1 MDHIAHVIA
10 SKVEAE
16 YALENERKRALLA
29 RCGVAE
35 EDLSKNGQVYLHV
48 LSEVAELL
56 EIKDTNASS
65 FLLAMSDLEDALY
78 EAEAQARTLRT
89 AADASHARSQELTAQ
104 WNELE
109 LVQRQLETTVGER
122 EENGNSENTATMEQ
136 RTEEY
141 KERQCAAE
149 AELVALQTKLT
160 AVGFDASA
168 HDKYLLKSVSCVDR
182 VFSSINPVDSCACV
196 SRMGHQSISDLEQVF
211 IYSGYAL
218 LVFALQPL
226 TAFVCWV
233 LLNQECDAI
242 DAQNRALREQLR
254 MYHDLPL
261 SKDVAAAQLM
271 DAKAELQRL
280 EDQFSAQ
287 IREML

>member
-1 MDHIAHVIA
+1 MDHVAHVIA

-16 YALENERKRALLA
+16 YALESERKRALLA

-78 EAEAQARTLRT
+78 EAGAQARTLRT
-89 AADASHARSQELTAQ
+89 AADANHARSQELTAQ

-109 LVQRQLETTVGER
+109 LVQRQLEAAVSER
-122 EENGNSENTATMEQ
+122 EEDENTATMEQ

-141 KERQCAAE
+141 KEQQRVAE
-149 AELVALQTKLT
+149 AEL
-160 AVGFDASA
+160 
-168 HDKYLLKSVSCVDR
+168 
-182 VFSSINPVDSCACV
+182 
-196 SRMGHQSISDLEQVF
+196 VF